1 MRESEGLGRFFR
13 NPLAGLTHLA
23 NVCVERNAN
32 QVTPFS
38 PEDQSK
44 LLMLL
49 QAANPC
55 ETDAAGD
62 ESAVLALEEFKT
74 RAIGL
79 LEESCA

>member
-1 MRESEGLGRFFR
+1 M
-13 NPLAGLTHLA
+13 
-23 NVCVERNAN
+23 
-32 QVTPFS
+32 TPFS

-79 LEESCA
+79 LEENCA

>member
-1 MRESEGLGRFFR
+1 M
-13 NPLAGLTHLA
+13 A
-23 NVCVERNAN
+23 NVCFKRYAN

-62 ESAVLALEEFKT
+62 ESEVMALEEFKA

>member
-13 NPLAGLTHLA
+13 NCLAGLTDLA
-23 NVCVERNAN
+23 NVCFERYAN

-79 LEESCA
+79 LEENCA

>member
-1 MRESEGLGRFFR
+1 MTGVT
-13 NPLAGLTHLA
+13 LAKVNG
-23 NVCVERNAN
+23 ERYAN

>member
-1 MRESEGLGRFFR
+1 MCL
-13 NPLAGLTHLA
+13 
-23 NVCVERNAN
+23 ERTAN

-62 ESAVLALEEFKT
+62 ESAVLALEEFKA
-74 RAIGL
+74 RAMSL

>member
-1 MRESEGLGRFFR
+1 MSRVTVAKVNG
-13 NPLAGLTHLA
+13 
-23 NVCVERNAN
+23 ERDTN

-38 PEDQSK
+38 LEDQSK
-44 LLMLL
+44 LLLLL

-62 ESAVLALEEFKT
+62 ESAVLALEEFKA

-79 LEESCA
+79 LEENCA

>member
-1 MRESEGLGRFFR
+1 M
-13 NPLAGLTHLA
+13 
-23 NVCVERNAN
+23 CVERNTN
-32 QVTPFS
+32 QVTSFT

-62 ESAVLALEEFKT
+62 ESAVLALEEFKA
-74 RAIGL
+74 RAMSL
-79 LEESCA
+79 LEENCA

>member
-1 MRESEGLGRFFR
+1 MALSAALGRFFR

-23 NVCVERNAN
+23 NVCVERTAN